1 MYLLHH
7 YFAASRPMNKLF
19 PYCARSHSPAVEPNA
34 ASKCLKG
41 NRGGFSL
48 VEVVLAIGV
57 VAFAF
62 VAIFALLPTGM
73 NTFRQAMDTSVG
85 AQIAQ
90 RIAGELQESD
100 YYDLLKQTKPAI
112 NTLSNNPDEQHGLL
126 PRRYFDDQGNEIRV
140 DNPEAVTNDE
150 RLKILYEV
158 SVRVSRAS
166 QVPMLTNGSSGRLNS
181 QNLATLTI
189 QVANNPAGVPL
200 KFSPDL
206 LLEPNAQVPFITYP
220 AMLAR
225 NGSTP

>member
-1 MYLLHH
+1 
-7 YFAASRPMNKLF
+7 
-19 PYCARSHSPAVEPNA
+19 
-34 ASKCLKG
+34 
-41 NRGGFSL
+41 
-48 VEVVLAIGV
+48 
-57 VAFAF
+57 
-62 VAIFALLPTGM
+62 M